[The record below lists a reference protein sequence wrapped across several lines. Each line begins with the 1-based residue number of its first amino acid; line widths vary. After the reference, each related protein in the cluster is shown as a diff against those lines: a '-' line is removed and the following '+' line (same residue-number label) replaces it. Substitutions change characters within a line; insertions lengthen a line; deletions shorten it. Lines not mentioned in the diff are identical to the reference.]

1 MARNYYIKARR
12 QVANITLVLIGLMV
26 AALVVEGVVRL
37 FFAEPILPRF
47 VVDSG
52 FGVRANQA
60 DVVTRHSVPGEYNVK
75 ITTNRA
81 GMRGSREYSTQRP
94 TDVMR
99 IALEGDSFVF
109 GHGVNDEDVV
119 STVLEDALNAGG
131 ARKWEV
137 LNFGVSG
144 FGQSEELVTYE
155 NRIRGYAP
163 QVVVLFYFD
172 NDIGN
177 NAVSGLY
184 RLGPDGKLERTSS
197 EFLPGVKAREVL
209 YSFGPTRWLFV
220 HSQAWNLIRNRLSG
234 LVQTNLL
241 KQQGLRSYTDS
252 KPESKA
258 LTRALVLEHIRVVRK
273 DAALPIVFVIPTA
286 SLDSNF
292 PLTEDEI
299 TRSGALYLDGR
310 KLLVSGDYYQRDQ
323 HWMPSGHRKVASA
336 LAKELYTQLRAGH
349 TR

>member
-12 QVANITLVLIGLMV
+12 HVANITLVLFGLMV

-37 FFAEPILPRF
+37 FFAEPVMPRF

-52 FGVRANQA
+52 FGVRANQP
-60 DVVTRHSVPGEYNVK
+60 DVVTRHSMPGEYNVR

-81 GMRGSREYSTQRP
+81 GMRGSREYTTQRP
-94 TDVMR
+94 ADVMR

-119 STVLEDALNAGG
+119 STVLEDALNAVGTG
-131 ARKWEV
+131 KWEV

-155 NRIRGYAP
+155 NRIRGYGP

-184 RLGPDGKLERTSS
+184 RLGPDGKPERTNNV
-197 EFLPGVKAREVL
+197 FLPGVKAREAL
-209 YSFGPTRWLFV
+209 YSFAPTRWLFV

-234 LVQTNLL
+234 LVQANLL
-241 KQQGLRSYTDS
+241 KQQGLRDYTDS
-252 KPESKA
+252 QPESKA
-258 LTRALVLEHIRVVRK
+258 LTRALILEHIRIVRE
-273 DAALPIVFVIPTA
+273 DAAVPIVFVIPTA
-286 SLDSNF
+286 TLHSNF
-292 PLTEDEI
+292 PLTKDEI

-310 KLLVSGDYYQRDQ
+310 NLLVSGDYYQKDQ
-323 HWMPSGHRKVASA
+323 HWTPSGHKKVASA
-336 LAKELYTQLRAGH
+336 LVKELFTQLRAGH
-349 TR
+349 KR